1 MAKVFNYK
9 PDGPV
14 LEAFFW
20 DNSPVTI
27 IQGPIGSGTSTC
39 CMMKMWRLANE
50 QKPGLTGCVAPAG
63 GL

>member
-20 DNSPVTI
+20 DNSPVTKVA
-27 IQGPIGSGTSTC
+27 IQAQVTHSFDGIGF
-39 CMMKMWRLANE
+39 
-50 QKPGLTGCVAPAG
+50 APRTVEATPDVVVEPADNA
-63 GL
+63 